1 MNTQG
6 WDLNLLYVFQALMTE
21 RSVTRA
27 AAWVGLSQ
35 PALSNAL
42 NRLRNQFSDRLFVPG
57 RKTMVPTPRALELAP
72 HIDAALRHVRS
83 TVRPPEFHPES
94 STRTFRIATTDEI
107 ELVLFP
113 VLTKALSAAAPGI
126 TVNCARVRRL
136 SAVPDPDLQSGTL
149 DCAIGEFPDAAA
161 IESGRFAMKLYER
174 KYVCIAR
181 AGHPFVGRRL
191 TIAQFCKLNHVVTYY
206 PGVGPGL
213 IDRLLAENGHR
224 RLVRLSLPHF
234 LTLPFVVAGSDLVA
248 TVPDLVARAVGGPLR
263 LRIVPCPVPIPRIPV
278 SLVWH
283 MRTQE
288 DAAHDWFRNLIVN
301 VSQKLVRN
309 VAPRAAVAVRRRKP

>member
-1 MNTQG
+1 MNIQEL
-6 WDLNLLYVFQALMTE
+6 DLNLLYVFQALMTE

-27 AAWVGLSQ
+27 AARVGLSQ

-42 NRLRNQFSDRLFVPG
+42 NRLRNQFSDRLFVSG
-57 RKTMVPTPRALELAP
+57 RKTMVPTPRALEMAP
-72 HIDAALRHVRS
+72 HIDAALGHVQSTFRHQ
-83 TVRPPEFHPES
+83 EFHPES

-113 VLTKALSAAAPGI
+113 ALTEALSAAAPGT
-126 TVNCARVRRL
+126 TVNCARVQRI
-136 SAVPDPDLQSGTL
+136 SAVPQLELQSGTL
-149 DCAIGEFPDAAA
+149 DCAIGEFPDAAP
-161 IESGRFAMKLYER
+161 IESSRFAKKLYER

-181 AGHPFVGRRL
+181 AGHPSVGRRL

-206 PGVGPGL
+206 PGAGPGL
-213 IDRLLAENGHR
+213 IDRLLAQNGHR
-224 RLVRLSLPHF
+224 RPVKLSLPHF

-248 TVPDLVARAVGGPLR
+248 TVPDLVARAVGEPLR
-263 LRIVPCPVPIPRIPV
+263 LRIVPCPVRIPRIPV

-288 DAAHDWFRNLIVN
+288 DAAHAWFRNLIVS

-309 VAPRAAVAVRRRKP
+309 ALP